1 MVGLECKVR
10 GMNSIPFTGTVYGV
24 LLNGAAEW
32 QSALPLMHSAP
43 YQAPPQAPVL
53 YVKTANTWSANESRV
68 VVPDPLAEL
77 EIGATL
83 SAVMG
88 PSVAGQPRVSHYVLL
103 NDWSVPHSAQE
114 QGFYRPPVK
123 YKCLD
128 GFLGIGSQTVSAS
141 ALPTPNQ
148 LELWVQVNGTL
159 VQRIHLQTMRQHSAQ
174 LLDRVSEFMRLDE
187 GDVLMLGL
195 DVCTENIGE
204 YALAGLRPRARRG
217 DRIEIS
223 APAMPALG
231 VLRQQLESA

>member
-1 MVGLECKVR
+1 
-10 GMNSIPFTGTVYGV
+10 MNSIPFTGTVYGV

-43 YQAPPQAPVL
+43 YQAPPQAPAL

-68 VVPDPLAEL
+68 VVPSAHTEL

-83 SAVMG
+83 GAVMG
-88 PSVAGQPRVSHYVLL
+88 PSLAGQPRVSHYVLL
-103 NDWSVPHSAQE
+103 NDWSLPHSAQG

-123 YKCLD
+123 YKCWD
-128 GFLGIGSQTVSAS
+128 GFLGIGSQTVSAT
-141 ALPTPNQ
+141 ALPAPNE
-148 LELWVQVNGTL
+148 LEICVHVNGSL
-159 VQRIHLQTMRQHSAQ
+159 RQRIQLQSMRQHCAQ
-174 LLDRVSEFMRLDE
+174 LLAGVSEFMRLDV

-195 DVCTENIGE
+195 DVCTEPLAE
-204 YALAGLRPRARRG
+204 PALAGWRPRARVG

-231 VLRQQLESA
+231 VLRQQLEAA